1 MKTVRD
7 IATLRALTDGWRQVG
22 DTIALVPTMGNLH
35 KGHMSLVQLAAECAE
50 RIIVSVYVNPTQFGA
65 GEDFENYPRTFE
77 NDRRR
82 LSRADVDI
90 MFAPDSEQM
99 YPFGHE
105 HMTRVAV
112 PGLSKILCGNDR
124 PEHFDGVTSVVSRL
138 FNITQPDVAIFG
150 QKDYQQLVIIRRMA
164 ADLHMPVRIL
174 AGPTL
179 RNKDGLAMSS
189 RNRYLSEHERALAP
203 AMHRTISE
211 CRDRILG
218 GDRDYKKLEA
228 DAAAALSRAG
238 LEPQYVAIRKAGD
251 LSMPEPDSEY
261 LVVLAAARLGPAR
274 LIDNV
279 LIEPAHSARLSAL
292 R

>member
-7 IATLRALTDGWRQVG
+7 IATLREIVEGWRQVG

-35 KGHMSLVQLAAECAE
+35 QGHMSLVQLAGECAE
-50 RIIVSVYVNPTQFGA
+50 RIVVSIYVNPAQFGPS
-65 GEDFENYPRTFE
+65 EDFENYPRTFE

-82 LSRADVDI
+82 LSRAGVDI
-90 MFAPDSEQM
+90 MFAPDSDEM
-99 YPFGHE
+99 YPFGQAR
-105 HMTRVAV
+105 MTRVSV
-112 PGLSKILCGNDR
+112 PGLSQILCGNDR

-164 ADLHMPVRIL
+164 ADLHVPVRIL
-174 AGPTL
+174 AGPTF

-189 RNRYLSEHERALAP
+189 RNRYLSEDERLLAP
-203 AMHRTISE
+203 VLHRTISD
-211 CRDRILG
+211 CRDWILG
-218 GDRDYKKLEA
+218 GDRDYAKLEA
-228 DAAAALSRAG
+228 AGMAALADAG

-251 LSMPEPDSEY
+251 LSMPEPKSDY
-261 LVVLAAARLGPAR
+261 LVVLAAARLGPTR

-279 LIEPAHSARLSAL
+279 LIEPAHSARMAAL
-292 R
+292 K